1 MKKDGFM
8 DKDYLFDEFRQGI
21 RGVDNEDKRFFT
33 ESERKRM
40 LYAQEEIRFL
50 MDRDYPLQP
59 VIKLVGD
66 RYQFSSRQ
74 RLALQR
80 ATCKTQSEKIRQDK
94 CLSLDKL
101 KDDTIYIDGFNII
114 ITLETALS
122 GGVIIIGQDQCVR
135 DLAGIRGNYRI
146 IDKTI
151 RAIGILCKAFIKLD
165 AKKICFYLD
174 EPVSNSG
181 RLKLII
187 LECAKLYDLVIN
199 AQVINNPDTVLSNM
213 QRVVTSDAIILDA
226 CKSYFNLAAYCI
238 KEYIPDAFVV
248 HLDTQ

>member
-1 MKKDGFM
+1 M
-8 DKDYLFDEFRQGI
+8 DKDYLVDELRNGI
-21 RGVDNEDKRFFT
+21 RGVDKEDKRFFK

-50 MDRDYPLQP
+50 MDRDYPLPP
-59 VIKLVGD
+59 VIKLVSD

-80 ATCKTQSEKIRQDK
+80 ASCKTQSEKLRQDK
-94 CLSLDKL
+94 CLPLDHL
-101 KDDTIYIDGFNII
+101 KDDTIYLDGFNII

-122 GGVIIIGQDQCVR
+122 GGVVVIGQDQCVR

-151 RAIGILCKAFIKLD
+151 KALEILSNAFIKLD
-165 AKKICFYLD
+165 AKQICFYLD
-174 EPVSNSG
+174 GPVSNSG
-181 RLKLII
+181 RLKLKI
-187 LECAKLYDLVIN
+187 LEFAKLYHLSIN
-199 AQVINNPDTVLSNM
+199 VEVINNPDTVLSNM
-213 QRVVTSDAIILDA
+213 QRIVTSDAIILDA
-226 CKSYFNLAAYCI
+226 CQSYFNLVAYCI

-248 HLDTQ
+248 KLDSH

>member
-1 MKKDGFM
+1 M

-21 RGVDNEDKRFFT
+21 RGVDKEDKLFFV
-33 ESERKRM
+33 EHERKRM

-50 MDRDYPLQP
+50 LDRDYPLQP
-59 VIKLVGD
+59 IIKLVGD

-80 ATCKTQSEKIRQDK
+80 ATCKTQSEKMRQDK
-94 CLSLDKL
+94 CLLLDKI

-122 GGVIIIGQDQCVR
+122 GGVVVVGQDQCVR

-151 RAIGILCKAFIKLD
+151 KALEILSNAFVKLD
-165 AKKICFYLD
+165 AKQVYFYLD
-174 EPVSNSG
+174 KPVSNSG
-181 RLKLII
+181 RLKLKI
-187 LECAKLYDLVIN
+187 LEFAKLYDLSIDVE
-199 AQVINNPDTVLSNM
+199 VINNPDTVLSNM

-226 CKSYFNLAAYCI
+226 CQSYFNLAAYCI
-238 KEYIPDAFVV
+238 KEYIPGAFVV
-248 HLDTQ
+248 QLDSH